1 MTKRK
6 SKQVSPFESG
16 RPRRSRGGSSKKS
29 GDMLR
34 QLQGLQQEM
43 LEAQEE
49 IAERTFTVTAGGGAV
64 TVVITGDK
72 RLQSLT
78 MAPEVVDPD
87 DIEMLQDL
95 VIAAINEGM
104 DQVDQAAAD
113 RMGDFTAGLGIQD
126 LL

>member
-1 MTKRK
+1 
-6 SKQVSPFESG
+6 
-16 RPRRSRGGSSKKS
+16 
-29 GDMLR
+29 MLR

-49 IAERTFTVTAGGGAV
+49 IAERTFTATAGGGAV
-64 TVVITGDK
+64 TAVITGDK

-78 MAPEVVDPD
+78 VAPEVVDPD